1 MRCVQAIGSAAV
13 VSVGAGSLADIF
25 EVHERGQKVCIVL
38 SCHVDN
44 GADPSLACSTGCHYL
59 VRRLVRLSVVRSVMC
74 VSAGLAGVNLP
85 ADCLV
90 IRMEIRF
97 VLPRCVRRSRR
108 SHVRLLPG
116 HLAERGMSLRRP
128 ATAVDLFR
136 SSC

>member
-44 GADPSLACSTGCHYL
+44 GADSSLDSSTECHCL
-59 VRRLVRLSVVRSVMC
+59 ARHLVRLSVVRSVMC
-74 VSAGLAGVNLP
+74 VSAGPAGVDLP

-90 IRMEIRF
+90 VRMEIRF
-97 VLPRCVRRSRR
+97 VLPRCVRRSGR

-116 HLAERGMSLRRP
+116 YLAERGMSLRRP
-128 ATAVDLFR
+128 ATTVDPLR